1 MGSCCS
7 CEAPPAGSRPAES
20 SGTSEFS
27 AVAVPPAHAALA
39 PSSAAA
45 GAPPQR
51 AAARASRRSR
61 PEPAGNREA
70 ARPSLRSV
78 ARALKGALEW
88 TAPGAT
94 AISEPLTAWPVGV
107 VLDLPETATGAVVG
121 RGGSV
126 VKSLQS
132 KYGVCVQIDGPDK
145 HGSASDRGTD
155 RGRCVVT
162 ITGGSCTFSD
172 VGAAAEALVRAFRE
186 AAACRASVLLSRPD
200 GPHTAGPG
208 GSHRGI
214 TAALA
219 LVRSAG
225 ALRAG
230 GPTGPLCLTAA
241 KLVSFKAEGP
251 LAALADAAAL
261 ELAADSSATLAL
273 ALDAL
278 RAAAAEPAALG
289 AGSSAASSAAAAG
302 AAAGSAGLAGAG
314 WVVAAATLP
323 SREVGRLVGRGGETV
338 KRISEAVDGVLV
350 ADALRESRAGK
361 KAAAPDHTACVVACP
376 AAKLDVAAQ
385 EVGRAASNAATLS
398 RTLLPDAAVSAARK
412 DLHAAEAAAAA
423 SPAPSDGAAAA
434 GAAGASPAEDADSAA
449 VFFRPEG
456 VAGHN
461 GAAGLSAVLEPVARA
476 TKSVDVAVYG
486 LTDDVVRNALM
497 AAHQRGV
504 AVRVIVDKEQA
515 EEPGADAKWLAEQG
529 VQVAEAPGSEDG
541 RLFHHKVILADAAV
555 MVTGSLNL
563 TKHASHANWENMV
576 VSAEPAAVA
585 SFQAEFNRL
594 WALCGPQASAA
605 DRGAS
610 LLAGP
615 PSADSPLVQAAAGSG
630 GAAAGG
636 GAFAAGRT
644 ESIFFPCGEEGLKR
658 LCKYMASAKTS
669 LDVAALALTS
679 DRVREAVQARHAAG
693 VQVRV
698 LADRSKSTEPGSD
711 LAWLGKQSVPVRCA
725 RPTGDESSL
734 FHHKVSRSRQMGN
747 DAGAEGASLCAVS
760 KRCADARVSCDLL
773 RTFGTLQPNPSRITG
788 ASYDTIASP
797 FFVVDDHTVVTGSF
811 NLTASAA
818 ERNFESVVVMASK
831 GAAARFTAEFDTLW
845 DAAVQL

>member
-1 MGSCCS
+1 MPGHGQGAEPLVAATAAQHAGADGAGPDAEAVGLARALESERAARSALTDQLEQSRRERKRLLVQRQALGREVTGLHSASRGASSVQRSEYTSNLLEATAEAVFWRNS
-7 CEAPPAGSRPAES
+7 CEA
-20 SGTSEFS
+20 
-27 AVAVPPAHAALA
+27 
-39 PSSAAA
+39 
-45 GAPPQR
+45 
-51 AAARASRRSR
+51 
-61 PEPAGNREA
+61 
-70 ARPSLRSV
+70 
-78 ARALKGALEW
+78 
-88 TAPGAT
+88 
-94 AISEPLTAWPVGV
+94 
-107 VLDLPETATGAVVG
+107 
-121 RGGSV
+121 
-126 VKSLQS
+126 
-132 KYGVCVQIDGPDK
+132 
-145 HGSASDRGTD
+145 
-155 RGRCVVT
+155 
-162 ITGGSCTFSD
+162 
-172 VGAAAEALVRAFRE
+172 AEA
-186 AAACRASVLLSRPD
+186 
-200 GPHTAGPG
+200 
-208 GSHRGI
+208 
-214 TAALA
+214 
-219 LVRSAG
+219 
-225 ALRAG
+225 
-230 GPTGPLCLTAA
+230 
-241 KLVSFKAEGP
+241 
-251 LAALADAAAL
+251 
-261 ELAADSSATLAL
+261 
-273 ALDAL
+273 
-278 RAAAAEPAALG
+278 RAAAAEESLRALQRQMALVRVELEGLRGESAALRTC
-289 AGSSAASSAAAAG
+289 ASAEAAATEAEARRCLLRAG
-302 AAAGSAGLAGAG
+302 AALAAEREGRVDAEDCARH
-314 WVVAAATLP
+314 VFAAMTDSTAEA
-323 SREVGRLVGRGGETV
+323 R
-338 KRISEAVDGVLV
+338 KRNMQRRAVTGQ
-350 ADALRESRAGK
+350 RRARV
-361 KAAAPDHTACVVACP
+361 P
-376 AAKLDVAAQ
+376 
-385 EVGRAASNAATLS
+385 
-398 RTLLPDAAVSAARK
+398 VSAARK

-434 GAAGASPAEDADSAA
+434 GAAGASPAEDADSVA

-734 FHHKVSRSRQMGN
+734 FHHK
-747 DAGAEGASLCAVS
+747 
-760 KRCADARVSCDLL
+760 
-773 RTFGTLQPNPSRITG
+773 
-788 ASYDTIASP
+788 

>member
-1 MGSCCS
+1 MPGHGQGAEPLVAAAAAQHAGADGAGPDAEAVGLARALESERAARSALTDQLEQSRREAERLLVQRQALEREVTALHSASRGASSVQRSEYTSNLLEATAEAVFWRNS
-7 CEAPPAGSRPAES
+7 CEAAEARAAAAEESLRALQRQMALVRVELEGLRGESAALRTCASAEAAATEAEARRCLLRAG
-20 SGTSEFS
+20 
-27 AVAVPPAHAALA
+27 AALA
-39 PSSAAA
+39 AEREGRVDAEDCARHVFAAM
-45 GAPPQR
+45 
-51 AAARASRRSR
+51 
-61 PEPAGNREA
+61 
-70 ARPSLRSV
+70 
-78 ARALKGALEW
+78 
-88 TAPGAT
+88 
-94 AISEPLTAWPVGV
+94 
-107 VLDLPETATGAVVG
+107 
-121 RGGSV
+121 
-126 VKSLQS
+126 
-132 KYGVCVQIDGPDK
+132 
-145 HGSASDRGTD
+145 TD
-155 RGRCVVT
+155 ST
-162 ITGGSCTFSD
+162 
-172 VGAAAEALVRAFRE
+172 AEARKRNMQRRAVTGQR
-186 AAACRASVLLSRPD
+186 RARVP
-200 GPHTAGPG
+200 
-208 GSHRGI
+208 
-214 TAALA
+214 
-219 LVRSAG
+219 
-225 ALRAG
+225 
-230 GPTGPLCLTAA
+230 

-385 EVGRAASNAATLS
+385 EVGRAASNAATLA

-669 LDVAALALTS
+669 LDMAALALTS

-734 FHHKVSRSRQMGN
+734 FHHK
-747 DAGAEGASLCAVS
+747 
-760 KRCADARVSCDLL
+760 
-773 RTFGTLQPNPSRITG
+773 
-788 ASYDTIASP
+788 